1 MIQYTAY
8 VILTTRLYALCHVWL
23 FSFYYCFCWRYL
35 FCLSQ
40 PWLTDTSD
48 LSMDTTQSPR
58 TLRSATSPWS
68 PGASTLKS
76 PPISE
81 RSITVSERSRASL
94 NAKGKS
100 PKRKIH
106 VLEDDDEDTANEN
119 SDVEEEK
126 SNNKRSKTES
136 TSDIEAN
143 KEERKFVKMKVCSGD
158 TISSPCWSSK
168 LCQIATL
175 TKEVIVFVIANC
187 DF

>member
-1 MIQYTAY
+1 
-8 VILTTRLYALCHVWL
+8 
-23 FSFYYCFCWRYL
+23 
-35 FCLSQ
+35 
-40 PWLTDTSD
+40 
-48 LSMDTTQSPR
+48 MDTTQSPR
-58 TLRSATSPWS
+58 TLRSATSPS

-81 RSITVSERSRASL
+81 RSITVSERSRASSKT
-94 NAKGKS
+94 KGKS

-126 SNNKRSKTES
+126 SNKRSKTES

-143 KEERKFVKMKVCSGD
+143 KEERKFVKMKGRSGD

-175 TKEVIVFVIANC
+175 TKEGIELMKKKKCKLSYSFLQIVTFN
-187 DF
+187 F